1 VLRNYWTAYLTAR
14 RLRGYR
20 PRSVT
25 FAHVRDWFGQFP
37 KRQHAA
43 LRTVLGAI
51 QFVDEGQMIMEM
63 RQLNERLLARLQS
76 KGVDPS
82 HVIYVQFH
90 EAGSSSAAVL
100 NLVRDACRLENRHC
114 RFVDANDALGL
125 HKTTSD
131 LGSGAIVYVDDFVGT
146 GNQFS
151 KVRAFIAQQIVGT
164 FSEFLLVHGVCE
176 EGIAELGHHNAVE
189 PVPVRVHGRT
199 ERPLHELCSI
209 LPDDVKEELRN
220 HCLRLSPAFGLGFR
234 RLASMVVYYRNAP
247 NTVPVLLRGTI
258 GQVPLRGI
266 VPRTTDL
273 DAA

>member
-1 VLRNYWTAYLTAR
+1 MLRNYWTSYVTAR
-14 RLRGYR
+14 RLRDYR
-20 PRSVT
+20 PKSVT
-25 FAHVRDWFGQFP
+25 TENVRDWFGQFP
-37 KRQHAA
+37 KRHHAA
-43 LRTVLGAI
+43 LRAILGAI
-51 QFVDEGQMIMEM
+51 QFVGERQMIAEM
-63 RQLNERLLARLQS
+63 RQLNERLLARLEA

-82 HVIYVQFH
+82 HIIYVQFH

-100 NLVRDACRLENRHC
+100 NLIRDACRLENRGC
-114 RFVDANDALGL
+114 RLLDANDLLGL
-125 HKTTSD
+125 HKATSE
-131 LGSGAIVYVDDFVGT
+131 LGRGAIVYVDDFVGT

-151 KVRAFIAQQIVGT
+151 KVRAFSAQQIVGT

-176 EGIAELGHHNAVE
+176 EGITELGRHNAVE

-199 ERPLHELCSI
+199 ERPLHELCSL
-209 LPDDVKEELRN
+209 LPDDVKDELRN

-234 RLASMVVYYRNAP
+234 RLATMVVYYRNAP